1 MKGNHASSTVKKS
14 FVIAAR
20 RVAVR
25 VSRIS
30 RSKKEYFAPVATSI
44 WVVQESLVQG
54 SASS

>member
-1 MKGNHASSTVKKS
+1 MKGDNASSTMKKS

-30 RSKKEYFAPVATSI
+30 RSKVEYFAPVATSI